1 MNGSSGS
8 GGFRPVPADWTF
20 GASTPRWPQKQEPAG
35 SVTRLPVFATPRRP
49 PASTNPSYTLF
60 PGSLRRITSHHGLI
74 NAAGVALLTLAVF
87 GPLLRPGT
95 VLFLDY
101 GDYPVGPHP
110 HLSGYLW
117 GLAPGLTSRAPITA
131 LLVGLFQPLDWGPFR
146 LLPFLLVPFLVAC
159 GFARLFAHR
168 PLPTLAATLLYVVN
182 PFMYDRMQAGQV
194 YLVLGFA
201 LLPLLASLLWPREPR
216 SFARAIAAGLLFA
229 VLIALAPNFLFVAG
243 LLILVF
249 AIGAATRRDLR
260 ALLSAGTTIGTTVLV
275 GLYWVVPALTSTG
288 QLQRITRTDL
298 PLFRTTSDPHVGLY
312 GNVAGLYGFW
322 RQEWP
327 PAKLSMVGWP
337 VFLLAILFVASIGL
351 VSAWR
356 SPTLRLVAVALG
368 VAGVIGYF
376 LALGDRGPT
385 GAVFLWMFDHV
396 PEFRIMRE
404 PQKFVGLLALAYA
417 FCFGLGVEAFATET
431 IRRRVKVT
439 LLALLF
445 VLPALYTFRAFWG
458 FNGYV
463 QPSHLPSS
471 WAEADRVMGTGE
483 DKALALPWHL
493 YARLDL
499 AQGRVVANPMSSSFR
514 REVIAGDNA
523 EYGPLQTQGT
533 SPRSRF
539 LQFAVRNGW
548 RIDRFGA
555 LIAPLDVKYVLLV
568 RHTDWKAYSWLYRQ
582 KDLRLIHRWPDLSLF
597 ENLEPLGRAFAPSQA
612 IELEDW
618 GEVIG
623 LAEHHRLTDF
633 AITVRHSGPGSIRV
647 PVTPVPPPSQVV
659 SITKDSPSRYEVEG
673 RSSAPLVLAEPF
685 DPGWR
690 YRGFQ
695 PRPFMGVT
703 NLFPT
708 GSMTGSS
715 IEYGPW
721 TLVRASYAASACS
734 VLLVL
739 AALASWKGTLNAP

>member
-1 MNGSSGS
+1 
-8 GGFRPVPADWTF
+8 
-20 GASTPRWPQKQEPAG
+20 
-35 SVTRLPVFATPRRP
+35 
-49 PASTNPSYTLF
+49 
-60 PGSLRRITSHHGLI
+60 
-74 NAAGVALLTLAVF
+74 
-87 GPLLRPGT
+87 
-95 VLFLDY
+95 
-101 GDYPVGPHP
+101 
-110 HLSGYLW
+110 
-117 GLAPGLTSRAPITA
+117 
-131 LLVGLFQPLDWGPFR
+131 
-146 LLPFLLVPFLVAC
+146 
-159 GFARLFAHR
+159 
-168 PLPTLAATLLYVVN
+168 
-182 PFMYDRMQAGQV
+182 
-194 YLVLGFA
+194 
-201 LLPLLASLLWPREPR
+201 
-216 SFARAIAAGLLFA
+216 
-229 VLIALAPNFLFVAG
+229 
-243 LLILVF
+243 
-249 AIGAATRRDLR
+249 
-260 ALLSAGTTIGTTVLV
+260 
-275 GLYWVVPALTSTG
+275 
-288 QLQRITRTDL
+288 
-298 PLFRTTSDPHVGLY
+298 
-312 GNVAGLYGFW
+312 
-322 RQEWP
+322 
-327 PAKLSMVGWP
+327 
-337 VFLLAILFVASIGL
+337 
-351 VSAWR
+351 
-356 SPTLRLVAVALG
+356 
-368 VAGVIGYF
+368 
-376 LALGDRGPT
+376 
-385 GAVFLWMFDHV
+385 
-396 PEFRIMRE
+396 MRE

-582 KDLRLIHRWPDLSLF
+582 KDLRLVHRWADLSLF

-618 GEVIG
+618 GE
-623 LAEHHRLTDF
+623 
-633 AITVRHSGPGSIRV
+633 
-647 PVTPVPPPSQVV
+647 
-659 SITKDSPSRYEVEG
+659 SRYEVEG